1 MVLLVQTER
10 IKEAL
15 KRYSSLNLEK
25 DISEYLKS
33 DIIPHSNPEHSHLS
47 KMRSIAEE
55 MNYQR
60 LIGIQDPYCKN
71 KELSRSELR
80 LIKNQIF
87 TIINILVSIFSII
100 IAIWIWCKSWAIP
113 MRIIAALSSGLVIA
127 IAEIVVYNHYLSS
140 IQKRQEFERKRPAKK
155 EIINTTRFEG
165 RKNT

>member
-33 DIIPHSNPEHSHLS
+33 DIIPHSVIIDVSTSLKNINHDLKKEDSLDYILRGTYIYLEKKIHKKNPEHSHLS

-113 MRIIAALSSGLVIA
+113 M
-127 IAEIVVYNHYLSS
+127 VYS
-140 IQKRQEFERKRPAKK
+140 
-155 EIINTTRFEG
+155 
-165 RKNT
+165 